1 MDVSSIGRWHATRGN
16 VAVAFIATWG
26 FASVALMAGCTQ
38 QRRSFHPSVD
48 AAALNDISFVHYLA
62 TVPVVTVDEG
72 LRAVLQLTDANARSM
87 TYSERSV
94 TLQRRGAIKASW
106 HLEADRILDKG
117 TLGYMLRIICSLP
130 RGLTESLAETT
141 GLGDRRYALKTCIDA
156 GVLPYGVPHAPVTG
170 GELLSALTAAE
181 TIIAAKGREKP

>member
-1 MDVSSIGRWHATRGN
+1 MDVSSIPRRHAARGN
-16 VAVAFIATWG
+16 VGVGFVALWG
-26 FASVALMAGCTQ
+26 VVSVALATGCTQ
-38 QRRSFHPSVD
+38 PRRSFQPTVD
-48 AAALNDISFVHYLA
+48 PDALDDISFVHYLA

-106 HLEADRILDKG
+106 YLQADRILDKG
-117 TLGYMLRIICSLP
+117 TLGYMLRNICSLP
-130 RGLTESLAETT
+130 RGFAEALADKT

-170 GELLSALTAAE
+170 GELLSALTVAE
-181 TIIAAKGREKP
+181 GKMAPTELQKP